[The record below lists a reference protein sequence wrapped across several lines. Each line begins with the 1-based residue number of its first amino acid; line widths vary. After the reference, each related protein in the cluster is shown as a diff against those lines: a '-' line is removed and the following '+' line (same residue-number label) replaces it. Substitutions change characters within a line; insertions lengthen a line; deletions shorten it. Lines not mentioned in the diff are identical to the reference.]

1 MVELLTVEDL
11 SVRYRTPHGAALVLD
26 GVSIAVQPGEIVGLV
41 GESGSGKTTLG
52 RVILGSLPETAS
64 ITAAALRFRGEDL
77 RGLTRRDIRR
87 RIAGRAV
94 SVVPQ
99 DPFGSFN
106 PLFTVGTQIRDLMR
120 WKGTGDRSA
129 REAAILE
136 MLAAVQLPDP
146 AMVLRKRPHQLSGG
160 QRQRVMIAMAL
171 LPRPALVIAD
181 EPTTALDVTIQAQ
194 ILRLLQ
200 RLARQH
206 GVAVLYTTH
215 DLGTAY
221 EICDRIVVLYA
232 GQAMEAAPTATF
244 FAAPAHPYTVQLLAN
259 LPRRGHL
266 PEGIAGD
273 MPSLVAPPTGCRFH
287 PRCARGTAI
296 CRDVLPPAVALA
308 VGHAVRC
315 HHPVAV

>member
-1 MVELLTVEDL
+1 MIELLTVEDL

-52 RVILGSLPETAS
+52 RAILGSLPETAS
-64 ITAAALRFRGEDL
+64 ITDGALRFRGEDL

-120 WKGTGDRSA
+120 WKGTGDRRA
-129 REAAILE
+129 RDAAIME

-146 AMVLRKRPHQLSGG
+146 AAVLRKLPHQLSGG
-160 QRQRVMIAMAL
+160 QRQRLMIAMAL
-171 LPRPALVIAD
+171 LLRPALVIAD

-194 ILRLLQ
+194 ILRLLH

-206 GVAVLYTTH
+206 GVSVLYTTH

-259 LPRRGHL
+259 LPRRGLL

-273 MPSLVAPPTGCRFH
+273 MPSLVAPPPGCRFH
-287 PRCARGTAI
+287 PRCARSTAI
-296 CRDVLPPAVALA
+296 CREVLPPAVALA
-308 VGHAVRC
+308 VEHSVRC
-315 HHPVAV
+315 HHPVAS